1 MFLKVLICLTVLA
14 NLTAIAAGADLY
26 AKYKKPGASFVV
38 NKKVSPGAN
47 IFLHES
53 PAIALEAVAK
63 ADPKNPNTGLRKAY
77 EAFAKHFAGCQTPI
91 ETVKDGAIESKNG
104 DIPFRMYRNHEPKQD
119 RVIVYVHGGGWAR
132 GNLNTHD
139 ELCRRLCS
147 NTNSVVIAVDYKLA
161 PEHVY
166 PAGFDDVKVVYD
178 WVLQNRSSFGIDKDA
193 KIIMAGD
200 SAGGNLITA
209 LNLWLIDNGKDLP
222 HKNILIYPALDLRN
236 PEETHNEYANGY
248 LLTQDSINKYVI
260 GYVGS
265 LEKAISDTKNDPYL
279 SPMLASPEQLAKLP
293 NTLIISAECDPLE
306 AQAKTFISKVKA
318 AGNNNIAQHVE
329 PGMIHIYA
337 QFFGVFEGASKS
349 LEKMVEFIG

>member
-1 MFLKVLICLTVLA
+1 MFLKLFICLTVLA
-14 NLTAIAAGADLY
+14 NLTAFAAGADLY
-26 AKYKKPGASFVV
+26 AKYKKPGTSFIV
-38 NKKVSPGAN
+38 NKKLSPGAN

-53 PAIALEAVAK
+53 PSIALEAVAK
-63 ADPKNPNTGLRKAY
+63 AGPKNLNDGLRKAY
-77 EAFAKHFAGCQTPI
+77 EAFAKHFAGSQTPI
-91 ETVKDGAIESKNG
+91 ETVKDGAVESKNG

-147 NTNSVVIAVDYKLA
+147 NTKSVVIAVDYKLA

-166 PAGFDDVKVVYD
+166 PAGFEDVKAVYD
-178 WVLQNRSSFGIDKDA
+178 WVLQNRSSFGLDKDA

-200 SAGGNLITA
+200 SAGGNLVVA

-222 HKNILIYPALDLRN
+222 HKNLLLYPALDLSI
-236 PEETHNEYANGY
+236 PEETDNDYVNGY
-248 LLTQDSINKYVI
+248 LLTQDSINKFVI
-260 GYVGS
+260 GYVGT
-265 LEKAISDTKNDPYL
+265 LKDAIAKTKNDPYL
-279 SPMLASPEQLAKLP
+279 SPMLASPEQLSKLP

-306 AQAKTFISKVKA
+306 AQAKTFISKIKA
-318 AGNNNIAQHVE
+318 AGNNNIDQHVE